1 MDQTAVR
8 LRHELKYSIDRGAC
22 ALLRERLG
30 AVMRPDAHAGAGG
43 YEVRSLY
50 FDDMYGSAYGDKSAG
65 LLRREKFRLRIYDGD
80 DGCIK
85 LERKAKVGALCHKE
99 SERLSRASYD
109 ALLAG
114 ELPAP
119 DTPGLRG
126 ALRTAART
134 RLLRPTVIVEYRR
147 EAFVCDA
154 GNVRVTFDRD
164 LCACVGDTDLFSDR
178 LRRLPCYR
186 PGFLLMEVKFDG
198 FLPAYIRRA
207 LQTDRQRCVAFSKY
221 AVCRDVQR
229 GRGPSAAPGGYGDD
243 D

>member
-1 MDQTAVR
+1 MDKTAVR

-119 DTPGLRG
+119 DTSGLRG
-126 ALRTAART
+126 ALRPELDVNDIAEDLRMLAKQNASLSEMESVLAESVTVLPT
-134 RLLRPTVIVEYRR
+134 REMR
-147 EAFVCDA
+147 DA
-154 GNVRVTFDRD
+154 V
-164 LCACVGDTDLFSDR
+164 
-178 LRRLPCYR
+178 RRLYEGTPR
-186 PGFLLMEVKFDG
+186 WLGLK
-198 FLPAYIRRA
+198 AA
-207 LQTDRQRCVAFSKY
+207 LEH
-221 AVCRDVQR
+221 
-229 GRGPSAAPGGYGDD
+229 
-243 D
+243 

>member
-30 AVMRPDAHAGAGG
+30 AVMRSDAHAGAGG

-50 FDDMYGSAYGDKSAG
+50 FDDMYGSAYSDKSAG

-178 LRRLPCYR
+178 LRRLPAT
-186 PGFLLMEVKFDG
+186 V
-198 FLPAYIRRA
+198 RA
-207 LQTDRQRCVAFSKY
+207 FC
-221 AVCRDVQR
+221 
-229 GRGPSAAPGGYGDD
+229 
-243 D
+243 

>member
-30 AVMRPDAHAGAGG
+30 AVMRSDAHAGAGG

-50 FDDMYGSAYGDKSAG
+50 FDDMYGSAYSDKSAG

-134 RLLRPTVIVEYRR
+134 RLLRPTVIVEYR
-147 EAFVCDA
+147 A
-154 GNVRVTFDRD
+154 GGV
-164 LCACVGDTDLFSDR
+164 R
-178 LRRLPCYR
+178 LRRGER
-186 PGFLLMEVKFDG
+186 PRHLRPRPLR
-198 FLPAYIRRA
+198 LRR
-207 LQTDRQRCVAFSKY
+207 
-221 AVCRDVQR
+221 
-229 GRGPSAAPGGYGDD
+229 GYGPVLRPAAAAALLPSGLSADGSEV
-243 D
+243 

>member
-30 AVMRPDAHAGAGG
+30 AVMRSDAHAGAGG

-50 FDDMYGSAYGDKSAG
+50 FDDMYGSAYSDKSAG

-119 DTPGLRG
+119 AAEAPADGG
-126 ALRTAART
+126 DALVEAPLGSPENPIASEPAA
-134 RLLRPTVIVEYRR
+134 E
-147 EAFVCDA
+147 
-154 GNVRVTFDRD
+154 
-164 LCACVGDTDLFSDR
+164 
-178 LRRLPCYR
+178 
-186 PGFLLMEVKFDG
+186 
-198 FLPAYIRRA
+198 
-207 LQTDRQRCVAFSKY
+207 
-221 AVCRDVQR
+221 
-229 GRGPSAAPGGYGDD
+229 
-243 D
+243 

>member
-30 AVMRPDAHAGAGG
+30 AVMRSDAHAGAGG

-50 FDDMYGSAYGDKSAG
+50 FDDMYGSAYSDKSAG

-99 SERLSRASYD
+99 SERLSAHRTTRCWRASCR
-109 ALLAG
+109 AG
-114 ELPAP
+114 YAGPA
-119 DTPGLRG
+119 GG
-126 ALRTAART
+126 ARTAART

-207 LQTDRQRCVAFSKY
+207 LQTDRQRCVSFSKY